1 MEEKTILQRIFE
13 VANDAT
19 SDGTT
24 ELIITQDN
32 MKEIVQEINE
42 KYVNKDKIEKRINEL
57 NEEIMTDAVEYDYDD
72 NDVDELQYRK
82 EELEDLLE
90 EE

>member
-13 VANDAT
+13 VANDTT

-32 MKEIVQEINE
+32 MKEIVQEIN
-42 KYVNKDKIEKRINEL
+42 KNYISKSKVLAKIRERQF
-57 NEEIMTDAVEYDYDD
+57 
-72 NDVDELQYRK
+72 ELQ
-82 EELEDLLE
+82 
-90 EE
+90 

>member
-13 VANDAT
+13 VANDTT

-24 ELIITQDN
+24 ELIIKQDN
-32 MKEIVQEINE
+32 MKEIVQEIN
-42 KYVNKDKIEKRINEL
+42 KNYISKSKVLAKIRERQF
-57 NEEIMTDAVEYDYDD
+57 
-72 NDVDELQYRK
+72 ELQQEYK
-82 EELEDLLE
+82 DFADDIKLNTLQDLLE

>member
-13 VANDAT
+13 VANDTT

-32 MKEIVQEINE
+32 AREIVQEINE
-42 KYVNKDKIEKRINEL
+42 KYIL
-57 NEEIMTDAVEYDYDD
+57 
-72 NDVDELQYRK
+72 K
-82 EELEDLLE
+82 EE
-90 EE
+90 

>member
-13 VANDAT
+13 VANDT
-19 SDGTT
+19 SSDGTT
-24 ELIITQDN
+24 ELIMTQDN

-42 KYVNKDKIEKRINEL
+42 KYISKEHIRDKCAERKF
-57 NEEIMTDAVEYDYDD
+57 
-72 NDVDELQYRK
+72 ELQQEYK
-82 EELEDLLE
+82 EFDDDIKLNTLQDLLE